1 MTRPLSLSR
10 LLEQHAGGV
19 DGSYPTAIPGLSLY
33 RRSAASPPTALLY
46 EPALCVIAQGSKRVM
61 LGEKEFR
68 YDAERYLL
76 VAADLPAMA
85 QIVGASP
92 QTPYLGLKLL
102 LDPLEVGEVVAQLGP
117 HQAPATRALAVSEL
131 DAALLDSVTRLVD
144 LLRDPQAAQVL
155 APLVRREITYR
166 LLVGPEGQR
175 LRQLVSGSDQGQRIT
190 HVLSWLKAHF
200 SEPLRI
206 EVLAKQAKMS
216 PTAFHRHFKEVTSLS
231 PLQYQKQLRLQEAR
245 RLMLGEAL
253 DAAEASFKVG
263 YESPSQFSREYR
275 RLFGAPPRRDIE
287 TLRQVAVA
295 PVVRLESVRRKRALR
310 RISGAPVLAT
320 FTEF

>member
-1 MTRPLSLSR
+1 
-10 LLEQHAGGV
+10 
-19 DGSYPTAIPGLSLY
+19 
-33 RRSAASPPTALLY
+33 
-46 EPALCVIAQGSKRVM
+46 M
-61 LGEKEFR
+61 LGDKEFR

-92 QTPYLGLKLL
+92 RTPYLGLKLL

-117 HQAPATRALAVSEL
+117 LPTPATRALAVSEL
-131 DAALLDSVTRLVD
+131 DAALLDSVARLVD
-144 LLRDPQAAQVL
+144 LLRDPQDVQVL
-155 APLVRREITYR
+155 APVVRREITYR
-166 LLVGPEGQR
+166 LLVGPEGRR
-175 LRQLVSGSDQGQRIT
+175 LRQVVSGTDQGQRIT

-200 SEPLRI
+200 SEPLRV
-206 EVLAKQAKMS
+206 EALAKQAGMS

-231 PLQYQKQLRLQEAR
+231 PLQYQKHLRLQEAR

-263 YESPSQFSREYR
+263 YESPSQFNREYR

-287 TLRQVAVA
+287 ALRQVPAAA
-295 PVVRLESVRRKRALR
+295 PVVSLELAKRRRSLR
-310 RISGAPVLAT
+310 RLAGAPVLAT
-320 FTEF
+320 FAEH